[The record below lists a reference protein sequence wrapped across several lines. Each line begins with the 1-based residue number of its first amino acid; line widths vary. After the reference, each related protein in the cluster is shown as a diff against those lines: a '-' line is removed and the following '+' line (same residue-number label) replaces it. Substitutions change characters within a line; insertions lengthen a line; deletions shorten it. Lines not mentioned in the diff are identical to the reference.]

1 MRKVMNFS
9 LIELNEGLKN
19 RLVQSVSQNRIAHAQ
34 LLSGDST
41 SGALPVAIAYARY
54 VLCPNRGV
62 SDPCEVCSTCYN
74 TKRLEHP
81 DLHFIFPVNK
91 SKLSKAVAG
100 SSNDKPISDHF
111 IHLWREF
118 VMETSGVFTE
128 MEWYEKIGI
137 ENQQSNISRE
147 DASELLRKMSLK
159 SFEGGYKIVII
170 YLPEKM
176 HTTAANALLKLVE
189 EPPSQTLFLF
199 VSENPDS
206 VITTIRSRTQP
217 IALPPRGVQLLKNDE
232 YFHLFGSL
240 MRLGYGAKFTELMDW
255 AEETATLGREP
266 LKGFMNYS
274 IALLRECYVIGIGVG
289 ELSQLDGAERGF
301 AQKFAPYVNH
311 ITIEPLVKEFQRAA
325 AQIKQN
331 GDAKIVLSDFAL
343 QISKIIINGKR
354 ATVAGQ

>member
-1 MRKVMNFS
+1 MNFS
-9 LIELNEGLKN
+9 LIDLNDNIKK

-41 SGALPVAIAYARY
+41 SGALAVAIAYARF
-54 VLCPNRGV
+54 VLCPHRGE
-62 SDPCEVCSTCYN
+62 SDPCEQCATCYK

-100 SSNDKPISDHF
+100 SSADKPISDHF

-118 VMETSGVFTE
+118 MEETSCDFAE

-137 ENQQSNISRE
+137 ENQQGNINKE
-147 DASELLRKMSLK
+147 DASELIRKMSLK
-159 SFEGGYKIVII
+159 SFEGGYKIVVV
-170 YLPEKM
+170 YLPERM
-176 HTTAANALLKLVE
+176 HTAAANALLKLVE
-189 EPPSQTLFLF
+189 EPPAQTLFLF

-217 IALPPRGVQLLKNDE
+217 IALPPRRVLHLKNEE
-232 YFHLFGSL
+232 YFQLFTSL
-240 MRLGYGAKFTELMDW
+240 MRLGYTAKFSELMDW
-255 AEETATLGREP
+255 AETAAALGREP
-266 LKGFMNYS
+266 LKGFVNYS
-274 IALLRECYVIGIGVG
+274 IGLLRECYIIGIGA
-289 ELSQLDGAERGF
+289 EQLSRLDGSEMAF
-301 AQKFAPYVNH
+301 ALKFAPYVNNL
-311 ITIEPLVKEFQRAA
+311 TIEPLVAEFHRAA

-331 GDAKIVLSDFAL
+331 GAAVIVLTDFSL
-343 QISKIIINGKR
+343 QVSKIIINGKR